1 MGETILLIIT
11 ALISGLVATVVTIWW
26 QEKSQKQKEKTK
38 IFEILMAKR
47 YDIPS
52 EESVEALN
60 KIDVVFYNSENVRK
74 AWKEFC
80 DTTDAPDIAQK
91 PQLISDKHLKLLEEI
106 AKDIGY
112 KKIQWDNIK
121 SYYFPTGLSDRKQDE
136 AILRRVQI
144 DAALAQIKNLDNEK
158 NNAQVNKNDEMASKI
173 FMEAIKNPD
182 GMINL
187 MKVIEQ
193 AQKLTK

>member
-26 QEKSQKQKEKTK
+26 QEKSQKKKEKVK

-60 KIDVVFYNSENVRK
+60 KIDVAFYNSKNVRK
-74 AWKEFC
+74 AWNDFC
-80 DTTDAPDIAQK
+80 YAADAPDIAQK
-91 PQLISDKHLKLLEEI
+91 SQLISDKHLKLLEEI

-121 SYYFPTGLSDRKQDE
+121 NYYFPTGLSNRKQDE
-136 AILRRVQI
+136 VILRRVQI

-158 NNAQVNKNDEMASKI
+158 NNVQVNKNDEMAQKLMYEA
-173 FMEAIKNPD
+173 MENPD
-182 GMINL
+182 KIL
-187 MKVIEQ
+187 KLVEVAEKV
-193 AQKLTK
+193 QKFNK